1 MWLAT
6 YLDPAGAV
14 WNQGFQQWHSDGT
27 ELSVD
32 NAVPPS
38 LGNVCIGVYKQTG
51 PRSYTLRHVTW
62 NWTSDGHLAGTFLL
76 ITTLTLDADGNVFSG
91 TYVTD
96 SFDLAGDPIPA
107 LHAEGPIRGTRITVD

>member
-1 MWLAT
+1 MKRIAGIALVLLGATLAV
-6 YLDPAGAV
+6 PEAGATCV
-14 WNQGFQQWHSDGT
+14 TPNPNGKPSVAGVRTRSAGDVPRPGRGRLESRLQQWHSDGT

-62 NWTSDGHLAGTFLL
+62 NWTFDGHLAGTFLL
-76 ITTLTLDADGNVFSG
+76 IT
-91 TYVTD
+91 
-96 SFDLAGDPIPA
+96 
-107 LHAEGPIRGTRITVD
+107 VD